1 MFKYYWAIVIYI
13 FDTILNYIIFIFLGD
28 LMDNYKII
36 ICVLVV
42 IVIVLLV
49 AVVAIIPHEN
59 KQNTNLIFVNGQEFN
74 EGDSIQIKL
83 ADANGTVL
91 GNQTVNV
98 TITDG
103 NKASYYYSVV
113 TNDNGIGTLKLDKGA
128 GEYNVTISYSGN
140 NGYNSCNA
148 TQKITIKEKATQTE
162 QTTTGN
168 SLENYRTRSDTDVV
182 LTQSGDIVELNRAG
196 DIVSVNG
203 DPNGGGH

>member
-1 MFKYYWAIVIYI
+1 M
-13 FDTILNYIIFIFLGD
+13 
-28 LMDNYKII
+28 I
-36 ICVLVV
+36 ICVLVA

-49 AVVAIIPHEN
+49 ALAAIIPQAN
-59 KQNTNLIFVNGQEFN
+59 KQNTNLTFENGHEFN

-83 ADANGTVL
+83 TDANGTAL
-91 GNQTVNV
+91 ANKTVNV

-113 TNDNGIGTLKLDKGA
+113 TNDKGIGTLKLDKNA
-128 GEYNVTISYSGN
+128 GEYNVTISYGGN
-140 NGYNSCNA
+140 NDYNSCNE

-168 SLENYRTRSDTDVV
+168 GLEKYRTRSDTDVV

-203 DPNGGGH
+203 DPNGGGHNP